1 MTEEIEK
8 LRVDKWFWQARFFKT
23 RSLSAQMVM
32 AGHVRING
40 KKVLKPATVLKLG
53 DVVTFVQGRDV
64 RVIKVIA
71 FGTSRGPASEAQT
84 LYEDLTP
91 VQENHGQGPK
101 FEGKGRPTKQDRR
114 NIDLYRS
121 RALE

>member
-1 MTEEIEK
+1 LAEEIKK

-23 RSLSAQMVM
+23 RRLSSQTVR

-40 KKVLKPATVLKLG
+40 LKVLKPATGLKLG
-53 DVVTFVQGRDV
+53 DVLTFVQGRDV
-64 RVIKVIA
+64 RLIKVIA
-71 FGTSRGPASEAQT
+71 FGTRRGPASEAKT

-91 VQENHGQGPK
+91 IQESHPQVPK

-114 NIDLYRS
+114 NIDHYRS
-121 RALE
+121 RALA

>member
-23 RSLSAQMVM
+23 RSLSAQTVR

-40 KKVLKPATVLKLG
+40 QKIHKPSTGLKLG
-53 DVVTFVQGRDV
+53 DVLTFVQGRDV

-71 FGTSRGPASEAQT
+71 FGTRRGPASEAKT

-91 VQENHGQGPK
+91 VQENQPQGPK

-114 NIDLYRS
+114 NIDLYRG

>member
-8 LRVDKWFWQARFFKT
+8 LRIDKWFWQARFFKT
-23 RSLSAQMVM
+23 RSLSAQTVR

-40 KKVLKPATVLKLG
+40 QKVLKPATGLKLG

-71 FGTSRGPASEAQT
+71 FGTSRGPASEAKT

-91 VQENHGQGPK
+91 VQENHPQGPK
-101 FEGKGRPTKQDRR
+101 FEGRGRPTKQDRR

>member
-1 MTEEIEK
+1 M
-8 LRVDKWFWQARFFKT
+8 
-23 RSLSAQMVM
+23 
-32 AGHVRING
+32 RING
-40 KKVLKPATVLKLG
+40 QKVLKPATGLKLG

-71 FGTSRGPASEAQT
+71 FGTSRGPASEAKT

-91 VQENHGQGPK
+91 MQENHPQGPK

>member
-1 MTEEIEK
+1 MTEEIKK

-40 KKVLKPATVLKLG
+40 QNVLKPATVLKLG

>member
-23 RSLSAQMVM
+23 RSLSAQTVR

-40 KKVLKPATVLKLG
+40 QKIHKPATGLKLG
-53 DVVTFVQGRDV
+53 DVLTFVQGRDV

>member
-23 RSLSAQMVM
+23 RSLSAQTVRT
-32 AGHVRING
+32 GHVRING
-40 KKVLKPATVLKLG
+40 QKVLKPATGLKLS
-53 DVVTFVQGRDV
+53 DVLTFVQGRDV
-64 RVIKVIA
+64 RVIKVVA
-71 FGTSRGPASEAQT
+71 FGTRRGPASEAKT

-91 VQENHGQGPK
+91 VQKNQPQGPK

-114 NIDLYRS
+114 NIDLYRG